1 MAHGLRGS
9 QSTAASIPAV
19 GRGSSL
25 CSGSVEVGVTSQLA
39 GSRDWNRKQALTL
52 KGPSPVIHPHQPCLL
67 SQRFHNQTVPR
78 PGNQEFKPMS
88 SQGTFHLGEAV
99 MGSVSWD
106 VRATYPPPPVCV
118 CVCVREHMCAVTQ
131 GCQKRMPDH
140 SDWSHRQ
147 QL

>member
-9 QSTAASIPAV
+9 QSIAASIPAL

-25 CSGSVEVGVTSQLA
+25 CSGSVEVGATSQLA
-39 GSRDWNRKQALTL
+39 GSRDWDRKQTLTL

-88 SQGTFHLGEAV
+88 SWGTFHLGEVV
-99 MGSVSWD
+99 MGGISWD
-106 VRATYPPPPVCV
+106 VLATYSPPHLCVYVSVCMSV
-118 CVCVREHMCAVTQ
+118 CMSTCVQ
-131 GCQKRMPDH
+131 
-140 SDWSHRQ
+140 
-147 QL
+147 